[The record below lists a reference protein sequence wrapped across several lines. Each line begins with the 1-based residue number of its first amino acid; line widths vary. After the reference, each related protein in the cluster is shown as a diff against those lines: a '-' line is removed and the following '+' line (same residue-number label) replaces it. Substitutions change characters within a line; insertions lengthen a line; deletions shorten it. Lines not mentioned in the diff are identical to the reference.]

1 MNMLRFFLML
11 SELLSSFI
19 TSPERVPYMFIWN
32 ENGCKILNSTQSTSN
47 TGEVLDLNTV

>member
-1 MNMLRFFLML
+1 ML

-19 TSPERVPYMFIWN
+19 TSTERVPYMFIWN